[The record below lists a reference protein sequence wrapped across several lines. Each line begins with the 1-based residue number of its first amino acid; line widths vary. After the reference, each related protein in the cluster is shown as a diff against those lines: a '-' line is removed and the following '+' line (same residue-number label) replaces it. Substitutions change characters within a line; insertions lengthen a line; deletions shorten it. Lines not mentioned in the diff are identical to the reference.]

1 MSKKLYAAHILK
13 LILVAVFF
21 YVVTTLLINAVV
33 TSPNAVYDSGSR
45 SNVVSA

>member
-13 LILVAVFF
+13 LVLVAVFF

-33 TSPNAVYDSGSR
+33 TSPTPTKGHPFETAV
-45 SNVVSA
+45 

>member
-21 YVVTTLLINAVV
+21 YAITTLLINAVV
-33 TSPNAVYDSGSR
+33 TSPAPTKGHTFETTI
-45 SNVVSA
+45 